1 MKPRLL
7 LSLMVATSLFAAS
20 CSGSSSDGSSSS
32 LPDEQATSDPS
43 NDSEEE
49 GEGVSEPEDS
59 PPPTN
64 PEVPEIEKPL
74 WMDLHLVLT
83 PIAEL
88 VEPIAFSPRSGVDD
102 LYIGERAGIVRLI
115 ERSFKKNGTE
125 RISLSSRP
133 VLDLTEMVSV
143 EGEGGLLG
151 LAFSTDGRFMF
162 VSYTDLGGD
171 LVVDEYL
178 VGRGT
183 RAEAETRREILRVP
197 QPFTN
202 HNGGQLALGTDGFLY
217 IGIGD
222 GGGSYDPE
230 SNGQDPLTLLGT
242 VVRVDTFTAGDE
254 AYAIPAGNP
263 FSDQDGGAPE
273 VFLWGVRNPWRFSFD
288 QETGDLWL
296 PDIGQDT
303 TEEVNFLPAAT
314 GGGRGTNLGWGT
326 VEGHLPLDGAA
337 APSDHHAP
345 IYVYSHEKGRCS
357 ITGGFVY
364 RGDLV
369 PGLDGAYIFGDYCSG
384 EIFGLHQ
391 VDGVANAWPLSIS
404 SPGNQLVSFG
414 QTFDGE
420 IYVLQLDGQLLRI
433 EQAPE
438 EREDS

>member
-1 MKPRLL
+1 MTPRFL

-20 CSGSSSDGSSSS
+20 CSGSSSEAGPTTSA
-32 LPDEQATSDPS
+32 EATSVPGSDGE
-43 NDSEEE
+43 DG
-49 GEGVSEPEDS
+49 GEGSSEPEDS

-64 PEVPEIEKPL
+64 PEVPEIEKPP

-88 VEPIAFSPRSGVDD
+88 VEPIAFTSRSGTIN
-102 LYIGERAGIVRLI
+102 LYVGERAGMVRLI
-115 ERSFKKNGTE
+115 ERVFKKNGAE
-125 RISLSSRP
+125 RITLSSRP
-133 VLDLTEMVSV
+133 VLDIAELVSV
-143 EGEGGLLG
+143 AGEGGLLG

-183 RAEAETRREILRVP
+183 RAEPETRRELLRVP
-197 QPFTN
+197 QPFDN
-202 HNGGQLALGTDGFLY
+202 HNGGQLALGADGFLY

-242 VVRVDTFTAGDE
+242 VVRIDTFTAGDE
-254 AYAIPAGNP
+254 TYAIPDGNP

-303 TEEVNFLPAAT
+303 TEEVNFFPAAT

-337 APSDHHAP
+337 APSDHHSP
-345 IYVYSHEKGRCS
+345 IHVYSHEDGRCS

-364 RGDLV
+364 RGALM

-414 QTFDGE
+414 QALDGE

-438 EREDS
+438 EREDA